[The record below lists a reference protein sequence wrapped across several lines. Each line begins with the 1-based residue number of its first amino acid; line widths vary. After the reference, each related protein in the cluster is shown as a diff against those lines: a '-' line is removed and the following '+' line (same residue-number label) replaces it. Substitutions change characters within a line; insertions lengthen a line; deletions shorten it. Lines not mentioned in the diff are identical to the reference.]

1 MIEHGV
7 VWRRWEQ
14 ALSEYWNSNLT
25 VAEYCRQHDLRIRAA
40 RKWIKRLRPE
50 MAEKSVML
58 DIVKLE
64 PPSMASFQP
73 WPPSRGDD
81 SGISLELGTIRV
93 RLDRDF
99 NSEALGRVLSLLE
112 VR

>member
-64 PPSMASFQP
+64 PPS
-73 WPPSRGDD
+73 RGDD

-93 RLDRDF
+93 RLDR
-99 NSEALGRVLSLLE
+99 VLSLLE